1 MFNSFN
7 SFNNFTFEYPYILF
21 LIVLFIICS
30 IFCKAKTPTY
40 LIPHLNIFQFAN
52 QKSMFV
58 INILKYF
65 VIVFSIIA
73 LASPIKIND
82 TILLKNN
89 GINIL
94 LNLDA
99 SGSMKE
105 RDLDETYSKNRFEVV
120 KEIVKDFMDKRVADN
135 IGIVLFGDSVLIA
148 SPLSFDKNAQ
158 KQIIDYLDVEMAG
171 QKTALIDSLASS
183 INILKDKKAKS
194 NIIILLSDGEDN
206 ASKIPLDVVIKLLNK
221 YNIKAYTIGI
231 GNFNKD
237 ILYTIAKESNAKAY
251 TAMSKDDL
259 TLIYEDINK
268 LEKSQIDQNKIVL
281 KDYLFFYPLFLAV
294 LSLILLIYLRNKE

>member
-1 MFNSFN
+1 MFNI
-7 SFNNFTFEYPYILF
+7 FNNFTFEYPYFLL

-40 LIPHLNIFQFAN
+40 FIPHLNIFHFAN
-52 QKSMFV
+52 QKSM
-58 INILKYF
+58 IALNILKYF
-65 VIVFSIIA
+65 VIIFSIIA

-82 TILLKNN
+82 TLILKNN

-105 RDLDETYSKNRFEVV
+105 RDLDDNYSKNRFEVV
-120 KEIVKDFMDKRVADN
+120 KEIVKEFMDKRVADN
-135 IGIVLFGDSVLIA
+135 IGLVLFGDSVLIA
-148 SPLSFDKNAQ
+148 SPLSFDKEAQ

-251 TAMSKDDL
+251 TAMSKEDL

-268 LEKSQIDQNKIVL
+268 LEKSQIDQNKMVL
-281 KDYLFFYPLFLAV
+281 KDYLFFYPLFLAI

>member
-1 MFNSFN
+1 MY
-7 SFNNFTFEYPYILF
+7 NNFTFEYPYFLF
-21 LIVLFIICS
+21 LIVLFIFCS
-30 IFCKAKTPTY
+30 IFCKAKAPSY
-40 LIPHLNIFQFAN
+40 FIPHLEIFKFAN
-52 QKSMFV
+52 QKSMIF
-58 INILKYF
+58 INVLKYF
-65 VIVFSIIA
+65 VVIFSVLA

-82 TILLKNN
+82 TIFLKND

-105 RDLDETYSKNRFEVV
+105 HDLDKNYSKNRFDVL
-120 KEIVKDFMDKRVADN
+120 KEIVKDFISKRVSDN

-148 SPLSFDKNAQ
+148 SPLSFDKESQ

-171 QKTALIDSLASS
+171 RNTALIDSLASS

-206 ASKIPLDVVIKLLNK
+206 ASKIPLDVVTKLLKK
-221 YNIKAYTIGI
+221 YQIKAYTISI
-231 GNFNKD
+231 GNFNNEVLEK
-237 ILYTIAKESNAKAY
+237 IAKESNAKAY
-251 TAMSKDDL
+251 TAMSKEDL
-259 TLIYEDINK
+259 ILIYEDINK
-268 LEKSQIDQNKIVL
+268 LEKSEIEQNKIIL

-294 LSLILLIYLRNKE
+294 LSLILLIYLRNNE

>member
-1 MFNSFN
+1 MFSNI
-7 SFNNFTFEYPYILF
+7 TFEYPYFLLLIILF
-21 LIVLFIICS
+21 VICS
-30 IFCKAKTPTY
+30 IYCKAKTPTY

-58 INILKYF
+58 INILKYI
-65 VIVFSIIA
+65 VIIFSIIA

-82 TILLKNN
+82 TIMLKNN

-105 RDLDETYSKNRFEVV
+105 QDLDNNYSKNRFEVV
-120 KEIVKDFMDKRVADN
+120 KEIVKEFMSKRVADN
-135 IGIVLFGDSVLIA
+135 IGVVLFGDSVLIA
-148 SPLSFDKNAQ
+148 SPLSFDKEAQ

-171 QKTALIDSLASS
+171 QKTALIDSLAAS
-183 INILKDKKAKS
+183 INILKEQKAKS

-206 ASKIPLDVVIKLLNK
+206 ASKIPLDVIIKLLNK

-231 GNFNKD
+231 GDFN
-237 ILYTIAKESNAKAY
+237 
-251 TAMSKDDL
+251 
-259 TLIYEDINK
+259 
-268 LEKSQIDQNKIVL
+268 QNI
-281 KDYLFFYPLFLAV
+281 
-294 LSLILLIYLRNKE
+294 

>member
-1 MFNSFN
+1 MFNSF
-7 SFNNFTFEYPYILF
+7 SFEYPYFLL

-40 LIPHLNIFQFAN
+40 LIPHLDIFQFSN
-52 QKSMFV
+52 RKSMIFL
-58 INILKYF
+58 NSLKYL
-65 VIVFSIIA
+65 VITFSIIA
-73 LASPIKIND
+73 LASPVKINNS
-82 TILLKNN
+82 ILLKND

-105 RDLDETYSKNRFEVV
+105 RDLDETHSKNRFEVV
-120 KEIVKDFMDKRVADN
+120 KEIVKDFMDKRVTDN

-148 SPLSFDKNAQ
+148 SPLSFDKDAQ

-171 QKTALIDSLASS
+171 KRTALIDSLASS
-183 INILKDKKAKS
+183 INILKNKKAKS

-206 ASKIPLDVVIKLLNK
+206 ASRIPLDVVIKLLNK

-231 GNFNKD
+231 GDFDKN
-237 ILYTIAKESNAKAY
+237 ILYKIAKESDAKSY
-251 TAMSKDDL
+251 TALSREDL
-259 TLIYEDINK
+259 SLIYEDINN
-268 LEKSQIDQNKIVL
+268 LEKSKIDQNKIIL
-281 KDYLFFYPLFLAV
+281 KDYLFFYPLFFAILC
-294 LSLILLIYLRNKE
+294 LILLIYLKNKE

>member
-7 SFNNFTFEYPYILF
+7 SFNNFTFEYPYILY

-30 IFCKAKTPTY
+30 IFCKANTRTY

-105 RDLDETYSKNRFEVV
+105 RDLDETYSKNRFDVV
-120 KEIVKDFMDKRVADN
+120 KEIVKEFMDKRVADN

-251 TAMSKDDL
+251 TAMSKEDL

-294 LSLILLIYLRNKE
+294 LSLILLIYLWNKE

>member
-7 SFNNFTFEYPYILF
+7 SFNNFTFEYPYILL

-251 TAMSKDDL
+251 TAMSKEDL
-259 TLIYEDINK
+259 TLI
-268 LEKSQIDQNKIVL
+268 
-281 KDYLFFYPLFLAV
+281 
-294 LSLILLIYLRNKE
+294 

>member
-1 MFNSFN
+1 MFSNI
-7 SFNNFTFEYPYILF
+7 TFEYPYFLLLIILF
-21 LIVLFIICS
+21 VICS
-30 IFCKAKTPTY
+30 IYCKAKTPTY

-58 INILKYF
+58 INILKYI
-65 VIVFSIIA
+65 VIIFSIIA

-82 TILLKNN
+82 TIMLKNN

-105 RDLDETYSKNRFEVV
+105 QDLDNNYSKNRFEVV
-120 KEIVKDFMDKRVADN
+120 KEIVKEFMSKRVADN
-135 IGIVLFGDSVLIA
+135 IGVVLFGDSVLIA
-148 SPLSFDKNAQ
+148 SPLSFDKEAQ

-171 QKTALIDSLASS
+171 QKTALIDSLAAS
-183 INILKDKKAKS
+183 INILKEQKAKS

-206 ASKIPLDVVIKLLNK
+206 ASKIPLDVIIKLLNK

-231 GNFNKD
+231 GDFNQN
-237 ILYTIAKESNAKAY
+237 ILYKISKESNAKSY
-251 TAMSKDDL
+251 TEISKEDL
-259 TLIYEDINK
+259 LMIYEDINK
-268 LEKSQIDQNKIVL
+268 LEKSQIDQNKIIL
-281 KDYLFFYPLFLAV
+281 KDYLFFYPLFIAV

>member
-1 MFNSFN
+1 MFNN
-7 SFNNFTFEYPYILF
+7 FNNFTFEHPYF
-21 LIVLFIICS
+21 LLVIVLFIICS
-30 IFCKAKTPTY
+30 IYCKAKTPTY

-52 QKSMFV
+52 QKSMIV

-65 VIVFSIIA
+65 VIIFSIIA

-82 TILLKNN
+82 TLILKNN

-105 RDLDETYSKNRFEVV
+105 RDLDNNYSKNRFDVV
-120 KEIVKDFMDKRVADN
+120 KEIVKEFMDKRVADN
-135 IGIVLFGDSVLIA
+135 LGVVLFGDSVLIA
-148 SPLSFDKNAQ
+148 SPLSFDKEAQ

-171 QKTALIDSLASS
+171 QKTALIDSLAAS

-206 ASKIPLDVVIKLLNK
+206 SSKIPLDVVIKLLNK
-221 YNIKAYTIGI
+221 YNIKAYTVGI
-231 GNFNKD
+231 GNFNQN
-237 ILYTIAKESNAKAY
+237 ILYKISKESNAKSY
-251 TAMSKDDL
+251 TAMSKEDL
-259 TLIYEDINK
+259 SLIYEDINK
-268 LEKSQIDQNKIVL
+268 LEKSEVEQNKIVL
-281 KDYLFFYPLFLAV
+281 KDYLFFYPLFIAILC
-294 LSLILLIYLRNKE
+294 LILLIYLRNKE

>member
-171 QKTALIDSLASS
+171 QKTAMIDSLASS

-251 TAMSKDDL
+251 TAMSKEDL

-281 KDYLFFYPLFLAV
+281 KDYLFFYPLFLAI

>member
-1 MFNSFN
+1 MFSNI
-7 SFNNFTFEYPYILF
+7 TFEYPYFLLLIILF
-21 LIVLFIICS
+21 VICS
-30 IFCKAKTPTY
+30 IYCKAKTPTY

-58 INILKYF
+58 INILKYI
-65 VIVFSIIA
+65 VIIFSIIA

-82 TILLKNN
+82 TIMLKNN

-105 RDLDETYSKNRFEVV
+105 QDLDNNYSKNRFEVV
-120 KEIVKDFMDKRVADN
+120 KEIVKEFMSKRVADN
-135 IGIVLFGDSVLIA
+135 IGVVLFGDSVLIA
-148 SPLSFDKNAQ
+148 SPLSFDKEAQ
-158 KQIIDYLDVEMAG
+158 KQIMDYLDVEMAG
-171 QKTALIDSLASS
+171 QKTALIDSLAAS
-183 INILKDKKAKS
+183 INILKEQKAKS

-206 ASKIPLDVVIKLLNK
+206 ASKIPLDVIIKLLNK

-231 GNFNKD
+231 GDFNQN
-237 ILYTIAKESNAKAY
+237 ILYKISKESNAKSY
-251 TAMSKDDL
+251 TAMSKEDL
-259 TLIYEDINK
+259 LMIYEDINK
-268 LEKSQIDQNKIVL
+268 LEKSQIDQNKIIL
-281 KDYLFFYPLFLAV
+281 KDYLFFYPLFIAV

>member
-1 MFNSFN
+1 MFSNI
-7 SFNNFTFEYPYILF
+7 TFEYPYFLLLIILF
-21 LIVLFIICS
+21 VICS
-30 IFCKAKTPTY
+30 IYCKAKTPTY
-40 LIPHLNIFQFAN
+40 LIRHLNIFQFAN

-58 INILKYF
+58 INILKYI
-65 VIVFSIIA
+65 VIIFSIIA

-82 TILLKNN
+82 TIMLKNN

-105 RDLDETYSKNRFEVV
+105 QDLDNNYSKNRFEVV
-120 KEIVKDFMDKRVADN
+120 KEIVKEFMSKRVADN
-135 IGIVLFGDSVLIA
+135 IGVVLFGDSVLIA
-148 SPLSFDKNAQ
+148 SPLSFDKEAQ

-171 QKTALIDSLASS
+171 QKTALIDSLAAS
-183 INILKDKKAKS
+183 INILKEQKAKS

-206 ASKIPLDVVIKLLNK
+206 ASKIPLDVIIKLLNK

-231 GNFNKD
+231 GDFNQN
-237 ILYTIAKESNAKAY
+237 ILYKISKESNAKSY
-251 TAMSKDDL
+251 TAMSKEDL
-259 TLIYEDINK
+259 LMIYEDINK
-268 LEKSQIDQNKIVL
+268 LEKSQIDQNKIIL
-281 KDYLFFYPLFLAV
+281 KDYLFFYPLFIAV

>member
-1 MFNSFN
+1 MY
-7 SFNNFTFEYPYILF
+7 NNFTFEYPYFLL
-21 LIVLFIICS
+21 LIVLFILCS
-30 IFCKAKTPTY
+30 IYCKAKTPTY
-40 LIPHLNIFQFAN
+40 LIPHLDIFKFAN
-52 QKSMFV
+52 QKSMIY
-58 INILKYF
+58 INILKYL
-65 VIVFSIIA
+65 VIIFSIIA

-82 TILLKNN
+82 TIILKNN
-89 GINIL
+89 GVNIL

-148 SPLSFDKNAQ
+148 SPLSFDKDAQ

-171 QKTALIDSLASS
+171 QKTALIDSIAAS

-194 NIIILLSDGEDN
+194 NIIILLSDGVDN
-206 ASKIPLDVVIKLLNK
+206 ASNIPLDVVIKLLNK
-221 YNIKAYTIGI
+221 YKIKAYTIGI
-231 GNFNKD
+231 GNFNNEV
-237 ILYTIAKESNAKAY
+237 LYKIANESNAKSYKAL
-251 TAMSKDDL
+251 SKEDL
-259 TLIYEDINK
+259 ALIYDDINK

-281 KDYLFFYPLFLAV
+281 KDYLFFYPLFFAV
-294 LSLILLIYLRNKE
+294 LSLILLIYLKNKE